1 MQTFGLK
8 FKAKH
13 RSALSQTLSSLKLKT
28 SQKSKNYKTRIVQ
41 ITKNLNSK
49 LRIAATNHTLSIDF
63 IIEVCCKL
71 EEI

>member
-8 FKAKH
+8 FKVEH

-28 SQKSKNYKTRIVQ
+28 SQKSKNDKSRIIQ
-41 ITKNLNSK
+41 ITENLNSK

-63 IIEVCCKL
+63 ITEVCCKL